1 LKESG
6 KVSKARNKQPKQKKV
21 VKKSSVKTAD
31 HVVEAVGNDPLPR
44 PGTANTLDSKVEEI
58 FQVRSVEVVSTW
70 NECNPTNESLLMR
83 GTAYSLIDNL
93 HVRLIFDL
101 GKKQLNSRKELI
113 KISKIAKFDYEM
125 L

>member
-1 LKESG
+1 M
-6 KVSKARNKQPKQKKV
+6 
-21 VKKSSVKTAD
+21 KTAD
-31 HVVEAVGNDPLPR
+31 HVVEAAGNDPLPR
-44 PGTANTLDSKVEEI
+44 PGTASTLDSKVEEI

-101 GKKQLNSRKELI
+101 GKK
-113 KISKIAKFDYEM
+113 SKFP
-125 L
+125 